1 MKPSMKWDK
10 RFLGLAHLVATWS
23 KDPSTGVGA
32 VITDDKNRVVSVGY
46 NGFARGVNDGEAMLA
61 DRDERLRRTIHAEV
75 NAVLFSQGS
84 LEGCSLYCTHPP
96 CARCMSVVIQ
106 MGIRRVV
113 CRPPAEEF
121 RARWKE
127 DFDTSRFMAD
137 ESGTHYVWVPDEA

>member
-1 MKPSMKWDK
+1 MKPGNKWDR
-10 RFLGLAHLVATWS
+10 RFLALAHLVSTWS
-23 KDPSTGVGA
+23 KDTSTQVGA
-32 VITDDKNRVVSVGY
+32 VIVNNTQRIVSVGY
-46 NGFARGVNDGEAMLA
+46 NGPPRETNDGEAVMA

-137 ESGTHYVWVPDEA
+137 ESGTHYVWVPDET

>member
-1 MKPSMKWDK
+1 MKPSNKWDR
-10 RFLGLAHLVATWS
+10 RFLDLAHLVSTWS
-23 KDPSTGVGA
+23 KDTSTQVGA
-32 VITDDKNRVVSVGY
+32 VIVNNTQRIVSVGY
-46 NGFARGVNDGEAMLA
+46 NGPPRETNDGEAVMG

-113 CRPPAEEF
+113 CRPPTAEF